1 MTRTRTAILTTTL
14 LSFTTLYACGGG
26 SKEAAEPAPP
36 PAPEPAAEAEPEP
49 PPEEPAEP
57 AAPPEPPAPEPKTL
71 SEDLDGDGTPEE
83 ISLAGTELSIGEAK
97 VTLAS
102 DKITPDKAETI
113 ELKTIDINKK
123 DKAKE
128 LVIVD
133 AGAEGAGTWW
143 IVSYDGAAKTASEPV
158 EVTVAGEPEIKGN
171 GKVVVKAENCGETTT
186 TTYQLKKG
194 VLAKGKEKKKG
205 KYDEAKCPG

>member
-1 MTRTRTAILTTTL
+1 M
-14 LSFTTLYACGGG
+14 
-26 SKEAAEPAPP
+26 
-36 PAPEPAAEAEPEP
+36 
-49 PPEEPAEP
+49 
-57 AAPPEPPAPEPKTL
+57 
-71 SEDLDGDGTPEE
+71 
-83 ISLAGTELSIGEAK
+83 AGAELSIGEAK

-102 DKITPDKAETI
+102 DKITPDKAATI

-171 GKVVVKAENCGETTT
+171 GRSRQGRETAGDHHHDYT
-186 TTYQLKKG
+186 LKKACWPRARRRRRASTTRRSARADLSLSHDVPFRRARDMTG
-194 VLAKGKEKKKG
+194 RAGRAGPDGRHGPASL
-205 KYDEAKCPG
+205 